1 MTSDVSLAT
10 GPGSRTLTLGRDA
23 RHRRPRPARTFAVSK
38 WPPVG
43 VLAVMAALALAAA
56 PSVAAAAGRVALVV
70 GNSSYEHMG
79 RLHNPANDAADVSE
93 ALRRLGF
100 DVTPVLDAD
109 RQSLA
114 GALSAFAQRSQDADV
129 ALVFFAGHGMEI
141 NGVTYLIPVDAELE
155 RPVDV
160 TLVSISLDQV
170 LQVTE
175 GASLRVVILDA
186 CRDNPLAR
194 RMRRSTNTRS
204 ISRGGLGEL
213 DETSWEHEER
223 ETLVAYAAAPGTT
236 ADEGTGQRNSPYTD
250 ALLDHLEEPVEINLL
265 FRRVRAKVRQT
276 TGRRQSPETF
286 EALVREHY
294 LLDPLRAE
302 EEDSWRAIAG
312 SSSATDFQRYL
323 DRWPTG
329 RYASEARSRLTN
341 LRETQAWAAIA
352 VSSSPADFEG
362 YLQRWPTGRYA
373 SEARSRLT
381 GLRDSRAWNA
391 IAVSSSPADFE
402 GYLQRWPTGR
412 YASEARS
419 RLMSLRDS
427 RAWNAIARST
437 NPADFL
443 NYRRR
448 FPNGAYVARARSRE
462 AELRAAAS
470 PPRAPAAA
478 PASRPAANRPA
489 SVPPS
494 VPSASRSRAEE
505 GLSRR
510 LSALLGRQLSAR
522 QGDENRWTDLHYA
535 AALNLP
541 ALVDRLSQAGAAV
554 NARLKDDG
562 RELVDGVRRTLR
574 ELERDLEWT
583 TRDGETPLHAA
594 ASVDAAEAATRLLAR
609 GANVNARTVLDWT
622 PLHYAAWYNADR
634 VVGALL
640 AGGAGVNARAAGDWT
655 PLHMAAW
662 TASYEAAVVLL
673 EAGANLAARND
684 DDETP
689 LEVSRSNRMRALL
702 SRR

>member
-10 GPGSRTLTLGRDA
+10 GPGSRTLTLGSDA

-56 PSVAAAAGRVALVV
+56 PSVATAAGRVALVV

-79 RLHNPANDAADVSE
+79 RLHNPGNDAADVSE

-114 GALSAFAQRSQDADV
+114 RSLSAFARRSQDAAV

-155 RPVDV
+155 RPADV
-160 TLVSISLDQV
+160 TLASISLDQV

-194 RMRRSTNTRS
+194 RMRRSTTTRS
-204 ISRGGLGEL
+204 ISRGGLGDL

-265 FRRVRAKVRQT
+265 FRRVRAQVRQT

-302 EEDSWRAIAG
+302 EEDFWRAIAG

-329 RYASEARSRLTN
+329 QYASEARSRLTS

-352 VSSSPADFEG
+352 DSSNPADFEG
-362 YLQRWPTGRYA
+362 YLAQWPTGRYA

-381 GLRDSRAWNA
+381 GLRDSRAWAA
-391 IAVSSSPADFE
+391 IAGSSNPADFE
-402 GYLQRWPTGR
+402 RYLAQWPTGR

-419 RLMSLRDS
+419 RLTGLRDS
-427 RAWNAIARST
+427 RAWAAIAGSS

-443 NYRRR
+443 SYLRQ
-448 FPNGAYVARARSRE
+448 FPNGAHVARARSRE
-462 AELRAAAS
+462 AELRAAEAD
-470 PPRAPAAA
+470 
-478 PASRPAANRPA
+478 
-489 SVPPS
+489 
-494 VPSASRSRAEE
+494 
-505 GLSRR
+505 LSRR
-510 LSALLGRQLSAR
+510 LSGLLGRTPSAR
-522 QGDENRWTDLHYA
+522 REDENGWTDLHYA

-541 ALVDRLSQAGAAV
+541 GLVDRLSQAGAAA
-554 NARLKDDG
+554 NAKLKNDG
-562 RELVDGVRRTLR
+562 EPLGGGVQRTLR
-574 ELERDLEWT
+574 ELGRSLEW
-583 TRDGETPLHAA
+583 TRDGETPLHVA
-594 ASVDAAEAATRLLAR
+594 ASVGAVEAATRLLAR
-609 GANVNARTVLDWT
+609 GANVNAKTALNWT
-622 PLHYAAWYNADR
+622 PLHYAAVSNAHQ
-634 VVGALL
+634 VVRALL
-640 AGGAGVNARAAGDWT
+640 AGRARLNERADGDWT
-655 PLHMAAW
+655 PLHLAVWAD
-662 TASYEAAVVLL
+662 SYEAAAMLL
-673 EAGANLAARND
+673 EAGANLAAKTD
-684 DDETP
+684 DGKTRKTP
-689 LEVSRSNRMRALL
+689 AELAKSNSRMRALL
-702 SRR
+702 SPQPWR